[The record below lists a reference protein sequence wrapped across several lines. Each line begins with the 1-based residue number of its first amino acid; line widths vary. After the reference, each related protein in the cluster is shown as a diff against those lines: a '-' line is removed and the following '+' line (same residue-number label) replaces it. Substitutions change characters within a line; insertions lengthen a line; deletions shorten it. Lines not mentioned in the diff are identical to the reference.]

1 MSRSKSQSLLDDV
14 LFAPDFELSDLRGLN
29 VGREWERVE
38 SSETSDPEF
47 SAADGWNKSSV
58 TVRLPKEKEK
68 WADESEAPQLEVPD
82 VYHRSLL
89 DIIKT
94 VCRDPEAS
102 SYQWIPYKQ
111 FWRRPKNSSDGTV
124 DEESAEVDDIRVYSE
139 LFNSDAMLLEYEKIR
154 SQPLD
159 PDDPPDTEVAI
170 VPIMLWSDSTH
181 LASFGS
187 ASLWP
192 IYAFFGFISKYIRNK
207 PTSFCAHHLAYV
219 PSLPDFIQDKY
230 QSLYDTAATADVLR
244 FCKREL
250 MNAIWLLILD
260 PEFMKAYEH
269 GILEKCGDGILRR
282 LFPRFFTYSADYPEK
297 ILLACIRYLAQCPC
311 PRCLI
316 QKADISEMGTPADME
331 RRNILRVDTTAIQNL
346 IDGARRSVFRKGFAL
361 NSKKITKIL
370 DPKSLVTTRSAFSQ
384 RLSKFGFN
392 FYSMFVPDLL
402 HEFELGVWKA
412 VFTHLLRILYAEGKD
427 RIQILNKRYGNLW
440 SLYEYAQV
448 DNLGSALCPHLAAKQ
463 FVVSRTMC
471 LQ

>member
-58 TVRLPKEKEK
+58 MVRLPKEKEK

-124 DEESAEVDDIRVYSE
+124 DEESAEVDDICIYSE
-139 LFNSDAMLLEYEKIR
+139 LFNSDAMLLEYEKIC
-154 SQPLD
+154 SQPPD

-187 ASLWP
+187 TSLWP
-192 IYAFFGFISKYIRNK
+192 IYAFFGFISKYIHNK

-219 PSLPDFIQDKY
+219 PS
-230 QSLYDTAATADVLR
+230 
-244 FCKREL
+244 
-250 MNAIWLLILD
+250 
-260 PEFMKAYEH
+260 
-269 GILEKCGDGILRR
+269 
-282 LFPRFFTYSADYPEK
+282 
-297 ILLACIRYLAQCPC
+297 
-311 PRCLI
+311 
-316 QKADISEMGTPADME
+316 
-331 RRNILRVDTTAIQNL
+331 NL
-346 IDGARRSVFRKGFAL
+346 IDGTRRSVFRKGFAL
-361 NSKKITKIL
+361 NSNKITKIL

-384 RLSKFGFN
+384 RHSKFGFN

-427 RIQILNKRYGNLW
+427 RIQILNKRFRLVPTFGCETIRHFTNN
-440 SLYEYAQV
+440 V
-448 DNLGSALCPHLAAKQ
+448 SAMKQLAARDFEDILQ
-463 FVVSRTMC
+463 CIIPILDMLLPPEHNEVVLT
-471 LQ
+471 LLFKLAT